1 EVLTQE
7 FALRFVRGS
16 FSRAHKDRGR
26 FRDFLKT
33 ALQNLA
39 TDHHRQQRQRLDP
52 LPAAADQLAAPR
64 PDAWPSDEEFLQ
76 HWRQALLDSAWEV
89 LQQAESETAP
99 PFYRV
104 LRWRAE
110 YPDGRA
116 ADLAQQLSSELGRA
130 FTEAGIRQIL
140 KRARE
145 KFADLL
151 LEEGGRSLETSESE
165 RIEKGLLDLDLL
177 IYCQS

>member
-1 EVLTQE
+1 PHPTRWSSTE
-7 FALRFVRGS
+7 A
-16 FSRAHKDRGR
+16 SR
-26 FRDFLKT
+26 
-33 ALQNLA
+33 
-39 TDHHRQQRQRLDP
+39 RQWR
-52 LPAAADQLAAPR
+52 R
-64 PDAWPSDEEFLQ
+64 P
-76 HWRQALLDSAWEV
+76 LLDGAGGP
-89 LQQAESETAP
+89 LQKMESTTPP

-110 YPDGRA
+110 YPEGRA
-116 ADLAQQLSSELGRA
+116 ADLAQQLSTELGRD

>member
-1 EVLTQE
+1 EE
-7 FALRFVRGS
+7 CVRHG
-16 FSRAHKDRGR
+16 
-26 FRDFLKT
+26 
-33 ALQNLA
+33 
-39 TDHHRQQRQRLDP
+39 
-52 LPAAADQLAAPR
+52 
-64 PDAWPSDEEFLQ
+64 
-76 HWRQALLDSAWEV
+76 RQALRDRAGEM
-89 LQQAESETAP
+89 LQQSERDTAP

-110 YPDGRA
+110 YPEGRA
-116 ADLAQQLSSELGRA
+116 AELAQQLSTELGRA